1 MKKNS
6 CKLQATSCK
15 LKKQTISLFIA
26 LFLLFTIHYSL
37 FTDTAFAAGGME
49 GGTSLMDWVWR
60 ILNFAILVII
70 LFKFLNKPLK
80 DYLRQRKELIEK
92 SIKEAQEAKEI
103 AMKALAEVEERLKV
117 KDKEIEEI
125 ISSAK
130 SSGEREKQRLIEEG
144 EKLRVK
150 ILEQAKTNIDYE
162 LKKAKEAIQS
172 EAADAAIQI
181 AEEKIKTKLTKDD
194 QERLLQE
201 SLKLLEGRN

>member
-1 MKKNS
+1 MRR
-6 CKLQATSCK
+6 
-15 LKKQTISLFIA
+15 ISNFKFQISN
-26 LFLLFTIHYSL
+26 LLLAIYYSL
-37 FTDTAFAAGGME
+37 FADTAFAAGGME

-130 SSGEREKQRLIEEG
+130 GSGEREKQRLIEDG
-144 EKLRVK
+144 EKLSVK